1 MPIGPTRMGWVK
13 LERER
18 VRRWYQKPKW
28 KVPTIHGLVVIIQ
41 HASKRKRLTKHYF
54 HFVRVLQKFKFIPF
68 LTTFHVQWRKSHMV
82 STAKC
87 ETMVRNWT
95 PELCGLPHIQ
105 LCLPRKRKKSQ
116 TQSMKTENVET
127 HGTIRFIK
135 CQSVDA
141 SIRCNVRGSEVSILH
156 LNHHKNMRKCFHL
169 YEVNL

>member
-41 HASKRKRLTKHYF
+41 HASKRQRLTKHYF

-87 ETMVRNWT
+87 ETKPWYEIERRNYVACHTFSFVYHENGRKAKHSRW
-95 PELCGLPHIQ
+95 
-105 LCLPRKRKKSQ
+105 KRKMLKLMVQLDLSNAKV
-116 TQSMKTENVET
+116 ST
-127 HGTIRFIK
+127 HR
-135 CQSVDA
+135 SVA
-141 SIRCNVRGSEVSILH
+141 TFEEA
-156 LNHHKNMRKCFHL
+156 K
-169 YEVNL
+169 